1 MIDERAF
8 LAQLESANT
17 DELAQ
22 ILRRPS
28 ADEERVLEVYFGRER
43 LEQLRGLA
51 LSTQRRSLRGAAK
64 GNVVVLHGI
73 MGGELAVHPTPQS
86 SQFIWMSIPRLA
98 LGAAGWLRM
107 TSDFKSQYEMQVTG
121 MIKKYYAE
129 QLLGLQN
136 AGWEVRG
143 FAYDWRR
150 DLDELAKNLRT
161 QIDNW
166 FGPQAPVNLV
176 AHSMGGLVSRTYI
189 LRNKDRWN
197 RGGRLI
203 MLGTPNHG
211 SFAIP
216 QVITGAYDTV
226 RKLAR
231 LDFKHDLRSL
241 CDILNTF
248 PGSMQ
253 MLPSPLQDRKMA
265 PMFKAA
271 LWSNWG
277 VRQSILDRARASHER
292 LAAVVDRS
300 RMFYIAGYNK
310 VTKVGVRDWSR
321 LDNADAYAD
330 SMEGDGT
337 VPHALG
343 FLYEDG
349 DPKKARIPTY
359 FIECSHG
366 DLPSR
371 DEVIAATDQILT
383 RGDCD
388 LPKKLPAT
396 RGAVAVKRSA
406 VRKKMNEI
414 AEEEELRQLSRRLQ
428 TRSRTVADPDN
439 LPVASDEVRAGEILV
454 RSFLG
459 GDSAISTTD
468 GDLEAPP
475 PTSLKMK
482 KTKPVSI
489 SIGLVQG
496 RIEDAEADFIS
507 VGHYIGVAPQNAEWA
522 IDDAISNYGNRKK
535 SGKKLIITDLCQR
548 GVIVGQLAQNFL
560 LPDPRKNGRTIVIAG
575 MGRPGTF
582 GEAELAVLARE
593 LVWTLGRSGRST
605 LASVLIGGGAGNL
618 GTEEAVNAWLRGIRR
633 ALHDAESAGHPRL
646 QSITFVEYA
655 AGNFV
660 RLHNALEKAKAN
672 FSADAEKLEI
682 SYRSPD
688 DKKLRNAER
697 SATKLA
703 AKRGAAQERKSFK
716 TPKKTED
723 RSPTRLTI
731 QLQADT
737 FQFAALTET
746 ASIPQRD
753 TRIDPALVDE
763 ANDQLVTAD
772 SFAKQ
777 LNQGNLLG
785 RLMLPSDMHELIKR
799 QGVPVVLAL
808 DATTARIHWEMMA
821 DQPAGTTPDFDE
833 EHFLGT
839 AYGLTRQL
847 RTTFAQLPEPPLLT
861 DRPLH
866 ILVVADPAED
876 APLPGAQAE
885 GEAVATIFEQFGAQ
899 SGHNVVVKR
908 LFGPGQ
914 ATRVAVLD
922 HLINQR
928 FDMMHY
934 AGHCF
939 YNPKDPPLSGWV
951 FTGGKVLSAN
961 ELNRVDRVPRFVFSN
976 ACESGITPERAT
988 KRSAMLAPSFAESF
1002 FARGVA
1008 NFICTAWP
1016 VDDDAA
1022 LRFAQRFYNGILG
1035 ITSSAE
1041 PVHEAMRQ
1049 ARREIATLSAGGMQ
1063 TWGAYQH
1070 YGDPNLRIIPRGAQ
1084 TKTAAPRARK
1094 SARPSRRKRRAP
1106 RKK

>member
-1 MIDERAF
+1 M
-8 LAQLESANT
+8 
-17 DELAQ
+17 
-22 ILRRPS
+22 
-28 ADEERVLEVYFGRER
+28 
-43 LEQLRGLA
+43 
-51 LSTQRRSLRGAAK
+51 
-64 GNVVVLHGI
+64 
-73 MGGELAVHPTPQS
+73 
-86 SQFIWMSIPRLA
+86 
-98 LGAAGWLRM
+98 
-107 TSDFKSQYEMQVTG
+107 
-121 MIKKYYAE
+121 
-129 QLLGLQN
+129 
-136 AGWEVRG
+136 
-143 FAYDWRR
+143 
-150 DLDELAKNLRT
+150 
-161 QIDNW
+161 
-166 FGPQAPVNLV
+166 
-176 AHSMGGLVSRTYI
+176 
-189 LRNKDRWN
+189 
-197 RGGRLI
+197 
-203 MLGTPNHG
+203 
-211 SFAIP
+211 
-216 QVITGAYDTV
+216 
-226 RKLAR
+226 
-231 LDFKHDLRSL
+231 
-241 CDILNTF
+241 
-248 PGSMQ
+248 
-253 MLPSPLQDRKMA
+253 
-265 PMFKAA
+265 
-271 LWSNWG
+271 
-277 VRQSILDRARASHER
+277 
-292 LAAVVDRS
+292 
-300 RMFYIAGYNK
+300 
-310 VTKVGVRDWSR
+310 
-321 LDNADAYAD
+321 
-330 SMEGDGT
+330 
-337 VPHALG
+337 
-343 FLYEDG
+343 
-349 DPKKARIPTY
+349 
-359 FIECSHG
+359 
-366 DLPSR
+366 
-371 DEVIAATDQILT
+371 
-383 RGDCD
+383 
-388 LPKKLPAT
+388 
-396 RGAVAVKRSA
+396 
-406 VRKKMNEI
+406 
-414 AEEEELRQLSRRLQ
+414 
-428 TRSRTVADPDN
+428 
-439 LPVASDEVRAGEILV
+439 
-454 RSFLG
+454 
-459 GDSAISTTD
+459 
-468 GDLEAPP
+468 
-475 PTSLKMK
+475 
-482 KTKPVSI
+482 
-489 SIGLVQG
+489 
-496 RIEDAEADFIS
+496 
-507 VGHYIGVAPQNAEWA
+507 
-522 IDDAISNYGNRKK
+522 
-535 SGKKLIITDLCQR
+535 
-548 GVIVGQLAQNFL
+548 IVGQLAQNFL

-703 AKRGAAQERKSFK
+703 AKRGATQERKSFK

-785 RLMLPSDMHELIKR
+785 RLMLPPDMHELIKR

-861 DRPLH
+861 DRPLQ

-934 AGHCF
+934 AGT
-939 YNPKDPPLSGWV
+939 V
-951 FTGGKVLSAN
+951 FTTRKIRHSPAG
-961 ELNRVDRVPRFVFSN
+961 FS
-976 ACESGITPERAT
+976 PEE
-988 KRSAMLAPSFAESF
+988 KF
-1002 FARGVA
+1002 
-1008 NFICTAWP
+1008 
-1016 VDDDAA
+1016 
-1022 LRFAQRFYNGILG
+1022 
-1035 ITSSAE
+1035 
-1041 PVHEAMRQ
+1041 
-1049 ARREIATLSAGGMQ
+1049 
-1063 TWGAYQH
+1063 
-1070 YGDPNLRIIPRGAQ
+1070 
-1084 TKTAAPRARK
+1084 
-1094 SARPSRRKRRAP
+1094 
-1106 RKK
+1106 